1 MDLLIAS
8 GIFGVVIALI
18 IVLISSG
25 HGRRQDRVTA
35 ALLEEVTRTKEEDPT
50 AQLLLRKDPRRR
62 QEETLPLLTMIYRLH
77 LLKRLEQSM
86 WQAGVYMRVSELLLI
101 MVLAFG
107 AGLGIGKIVSDDVML
122 SLALAAAMGSM
133 PILYIRFMRKRRL
146 KAFALQLPFALDLMK
161 SSLEAGHSL
170 LRGLQVLVKEFNEPL
185 RSEFRTVLEQARLG
199 MPLPK
204 ALDELLKR
212 VPEDDLRLLVV
223 AVKIQSEVGSSL
235 AQIIGRLSDI
245 VRTRQRLAAQIR
257 AMTSQSRM
265 SGMVVGLLPIL
276 VLAAFSAIQPSY
288 AKVLFTDP
296 MGTKVLKAA
305 IGLDL
310 LAFFSIRRILR
321 VNY

>member
-8 GIFGVVIALI
+8 GIFAVVVTLI

-25 HGRRQDRVTA
+25 HERRQDRATA
-35 ALLEEVTRTKEEDPT
+35 ALLEEVTRTNEEDPT
-50 AQLLLRKDPRRR
+50 AQLLLRRDPRRR
-62 QEETLPLLTMIYRLH
+62 QEESSPLLTMIYRLH

-86 WQAGVYMRVSELLLI
+86 SQAGIYMRVTELLLI

-107 AGLGIGKIVSDDVML
+107 AGLGIGKMVWGDLML
-122 SLALAAAMGSM
+122 SLALAAAMSSL
-133 PILYIRFMRKRRL
+133 PILYIRFKRNRRL

-170 LRGLQVLVKEFNEPL
+170 LRGLQVLVKEFNEPMH
-185 RSEFRTVLEQARLG
+185 SEFRMVLEQARLG
-199 MPLPK
+199 MPLPR

-212 VPEDDLRLLVV
+212 VPEEDLRLLVV

-235 AQIIGRLSDI
+235 AQIIGRLSEI

-265 SGMVVGLLPIL
+265 SGIVVGLLPIF
-276 VLAAFSAIQPSY
+276 VLAAFSLIQPSY
-288 AKVLFTDP
+288 TRVLFTDP
-296 MGTKVLKAA
+296 LGSKVLKAA
-305 IGLDL
+305 VGLDAV
-310 LAFFSIRRILR
+310 AFFSIRRILR

>member
-25 HGRRQDRVTA
+25 HGRRQDRMTA

-107 AGLGIGKIVSDDVML
+107 AGLGIGKIVSDDLML

>member
-25 HGRRQDRVTA
+25 HGRRRDRVTA
-35 ALLEEVTRTKEEDPT
+35 ALLEEVTRTKEEDHT

>member
-35 ALLEEVTRTKEEDPT
+35 ALLEEVTRTKEEDHT

-305 IGLDL
+305 IWLDL

>member
-18 IVLISSG
+18 IVLVSSG
-25 HGRRQDRVTA
+25 NGRRQDRVTA

-101 MVLAFG
+101 MVLGFG
-107 AGLGIGKIVSDDVML
+107 AGLGIGKIVSDDLML
-122 SLALAAAMGSM
+122 SLALAAGMGSM
-133 PILYIRFMRKRRL
+133 PLLYIRFMRKRRL
-146 KAFALQLPFALDLMK
+146 KAFAMQLPFALDLMK

-245 VRTRQRLAAQIR
+245 VRTRQRLLHH
-257 AMTSQSRM
+257 AMTS
-265 SGMVVGLLPIL
+265 
-276 VLAAFSAIQPSY
+276 
-288 AKVLFTDP
+288 KN
-296 MGTKVLKAA
+296 
-305 IGLDL
+305 
-310 LAFFSIRRILR
+310 RRI
-321 VNY
+321 

>member
-8 GIFGVVIALI
+8 GIFAVVVILI
-18 IVLISSG
+18 IVLISSR

-35 ALLEEVTRTKEEDPT
+35 ALLEEVTRTQEEDPR
-50 AQLLLRKDPRRR
+50 AQQLLRQDPRRR
-62 QEETLPLLTMIYRLH
+62 QEESLPLLTMIYRLH

-86 WQAGVYMRVSELLLI
+86 WQAGIYMRVSELLLI

-107 AGLGIGKIVSDDVML
+107 AGLGIGRIVWDDLIM
-122 SLALAAAMGSM
+122 SLALAAVMGSM
-133 PILYIRFMRKRRL
+133 PLFYIRFMRKRRL
-146 KAFALQLPFALDLMK
+146 RAFALQLPFALDLMK

-199 MPLPK
+199 MPLPR

-235 AQIIGRLSDI
+235 AQIIGRLSEI

-265 SGMVVGLLPIL
+265 SGMVVGLLPIF
-276 VLAAFSAIQPSY
+276 VLAAFSLIQPSY
-288 AKVLFTDP
+288 ARILFTDP
-296 MGTKVLKAA
+296 LGTKVLKAA
-305 IGLDL
+305 VGLDVV
-310 LAFFSIRRILR
+310 AFFSIRRILR

>member
-1 MDLLIAS
+1 
-8 GIFGVVIALI
+8 
-18 IVLISSG
+18 
-25 HGRRQDRVTA
+25 
-35 ALLEEVTRTKEEDPT
+35 
-50 AQLLLRKDPRRR
+50 
-62 QEETLPLLTMIYRLH
+62 LPLLTMIYRLH

-86 WQAGVYMRVSELLLI
+86 WQAGIYMRVSELLLI

-107 AGLGIGKIVSDDVML
+107 AGLGIGKIVWDDLMM
-122 SLALAAAMGSM
+122 SLALAAAMSSM
-133 PILYIRFMRKRRL
+133 PLLYIRFMRKRRL
-146 KAFALQLPFALDLMK
+146 RAFALQLPFALDLMK

-199 MPLPK
+199 MPLPR

-223 AVKIQSEVGSSL
+223 AVKIQNEVGSSL
-235 AQIIGRLSDI
+235 AQIIGRLSEI

-265 SGMVVGLLPIL
+265 SGMVVGLLPVF
-276 VLAAFSAIQPSY
+276 VLLAFSLIQPSY

-305 IGLDL
+305 IGLDVV
-310 LAFFSIRRILR
+310 AFFSIRRILR

>member
-35 ALLEEVTRTKEEDPT
+35 ALLEEVTRTKEEDHT